1 MKIVHVSGYFMESAS
16 YQENLLTRGQSEL
29 GHKVYY
35 LTSKYEPEFKINKKD
50 REKPLGI
57 SNYFDVLIYRLPE
70 YFEIKNKMVFLKNL
84 IPILK
89 DIKPDIIFFHDV
101 QFNIFYGLYY
111 KWLFP
116 NTKIH
121 IDIHSDWTNARH
133 SVIGPTYHFFWR
145 LFFKIFIKKFEKV
158 FCIAPECITFAE
170 EHYKIERK
178 NLIHLP
184 LPGNANKLS
193 EKKSIS
199 ARVRKSLGFKSS
211 DKVIIHTG
219 KMPEDK
225 ETKKLLEAF
234 VKIKDPCF
242 KLIIAGSIEDEF
254 KPVLEYYLSSD
265 SRIKYVGWV
274 NQKELK
280 EYFLCADI
288 LVQPGTRS
296 NSQIDAICS
305 GLPVILSRSPQAE
318 VLTSF
323 GNGILLASIDS
334 DNIIKSIYKV
344 FDTNIF
350 FEKSIEAAAYYHYR
364 NNAIISLN

>member
-1 MKIVHVSGYFMESAS
+1 MKIAHVSGYFMESAS

-29 GHKVYY
+29 GHEVHY
-35 LTSKYEPEFKINKKD
+35 LTSKYEPEFKINKSTWKK
-50 REKPLGI
+50 ELGT
-57 SNYFDVLIYRLPE
+57 SKFYDVIINRLPD

-84 IPILK
+84 IPIFK
-89 DIKPDIIFFHDV
+89 EIKPDIIFFHDV

-111 KWLFP
+111 KWLYP
-116 NTKIH
+116 DTKIH

-133 SVIGPTYHFFWR
+133 SFLGPAYHFFWR
-145 LFFKIFIKKFEKV
+145 LFFKIFLKKFEKI

-170 EHYKIERK
+170 EHYKINQK
-178 NLIHLP
+178 DLVHLP

-193 EKKSIS
+193 EKKYIS
-199 ARVRKSLGFKSS
+199 AKTRESLGFTKSN
-211 DKVIIHTG
+211 KVIIHTG

-225 ETKKLLEAF
+225 ETEKLLEAF
-234 VKIKDPCF
+234 AKIKNPNF
-242 KLIIAGSIEDEF
+242 RLIIAGSIEDHF
-254 KPVLEYYLSSD
+254 MPVMEHYLSND

-280 EYFLCADI
+280 EYFLCSDI

-305 GLPVILSRSPQAE
+305 GLPVILSRSPQSEA
-318 VLTSF
+318 LTSF
-323 GNGILLASIDS
+323 GNGILLDS
-334 DNIIKSIYKV
+334 VEINNIIESIHNVLDSNTFY
-344 FDTNIF
+344 
-350 FEKSIEAAAYYHYR
+350 EKSVEAAAFYHYK